1 MSEEEGGAP
10 PPKKREYNDK
20 PNEMTKGR
28 RVARFLS
35 RFSWYNPQYEA
46 LEEQEQRGVID
57 GESIIPS
64 LDDAWEYYE
73 HFILPRFLTGG
84 GDGED
89 DFEEEGGS
97 EKESD
102 QSSFVKNPREHS
114 IVNTNDCMEMAA
126 KGEDARPTK
135 LYPVWST
142 PGSQL
147 ADFGVGVGIYF
158 LTLKISAVICL
169 IAGLIN
175 IPTILYF
182 EGSNYSNRQE
192 GISNGGLKGSAVCTD
207 VEWKACPSCVRSDW
221 DYFPSDPSR
230 FASIPADIF
239 TPSDSSLAFILVNN
253 CTIADRYAGIAS
265 FCSLIFVTVSIFL
278 LSRYLRKKEVDFD
291 LQEQTATDYSIEV
304 INPPVDANDPEVW
317 KEYMEGILPDEV
329 QNKHVTC
336 CTVALDNTKL
346 INHLSARRQLML
358 QLELMTPP
366 EIPFDKHNI
375 EELGHE
381 IPLPPTW
388 KRYLCFA
395 TDPRALIAKI
405 RVHEENIE
413 ELSTQTFEVSS
424 VFITYE
430 TEEAQRAALKTLDVS
445 GWNVWRNT
453 GVEERLL
460 FRGDKVLSLKEPA
473 EPSSIRYEDLDDTFA
488 KTVTQLMLTTF
499 ISLVLI
505 VGGAFLIF
513 LARRRSAFASGITIK
528 IINSLTPAVCSM
540 LVNKFESHAYEG
552 QKQTSEYVK
561 VTIFRWVS
569 TAIVNIIITPFTSTT
584 KNGAVFLLSA
594 LRATFIFELV
604 TTPVLQL
611 LDIGGNVKRHI
622 LGPRAVDQRRMDLK
636 FLGNSYTLGERYTD
650 LTKILFLTFFY
661 AVIFPTGFFY
671 AFATLA
677 LTYWVDKYS
686 LLRQWGPAPKV
697 GSQISEIS
705 RDYFFNAALLAFA
718 IFGAYQWAGF
728 PYDDACGMYSSS
740 MISKGKT

>member
-20 PNEMTKGR
+20 PHEMTKGR

-253 CTIADRYAGIAS
+253 CNIADRYA
-265 FCSLIFVTVSIFL
+265 
-278 LSRYLRKKEVDFD
+278 
-291 LQEQTATDYSIEV
+291 EQTATDYSIEV

-317 KEYMEGILPDEV
+317 KEYME
-329 QNKHVTC
+329 
-336 CTVALDNTKL
+336 
-346 INHLSARRQLML
+346 ARRQLML

-388 KRYLCFA
+388 K
-395 TDPRALIAKI
+395 
-405 RVHEENIE
+405 
-413 ELSTQTFEVSS
+413 
-424 VFITYE
+424 
-430 TEEAQRAALKTLDVS
+430 
-445 GWNVWRNT
+445 
-453 GVEERLL
+453 
-460 FRGDKVLSLKEPA
+460 
-473 EPSSIRYEDLDDTFA
+473 
-488 KTVTQLMLTTF
+488 
-499 ISLVLI
+499 
-505 VGGAFLIF
+505 
-513 LARRRSAFASGITIK
+513 
-528 IINSLTPAVCSM
+528 
-540 LVNKFESHAYEG
+540 
-552 QKQTSEYVK
+552 
-561 VTIFRWVS
+561 
-569 TAIVNIIITPFTSTT
+569 
-584 KNGAVFLLSA
+584 
-594 LRATFIFELV
+594 
-604 TTPVLQL
+604 
-611 LDIGGNVKRHI
+611 
-622 LGPRAVDQRRMDLK
+622 
-636 FLGNSYTLGERYTD
+636 
-650 LTKILFLTFFY
+650 
-661 AVIFPTGFFY
+661 
-671 AFATLA
+671 
-677 LTYWVDKYS
+677 
-686 LLRQWGPAPKV
+686 
-697 GSQISEIS
+697 
-705 RDYFFNAALLAFA
+705 
-718 IFGAYQWAGF
+718 
-728 PYDDACGMYSSS
+728 
-740 MISKGKT
+740 